1 MKRDL
6 VQVTAMITMA
16 VLSVSLV
23 AGPLVAGPLVA
34 GPLVARHRD
43 PVPAAPTVTL
53 PACDD
58 DAPGHPV
65 TGPCWL
71 IDDGPGGTLVRV
83 FAYPYAPEPLYVL
96 AGSGE
101 LVTP

>member
-23 AGPLVAGPLVA
+23 AGPLVA
-34 GPLVARHRD
+34 RHRD
-43 PVPAAPTVTL
+43 PVPAATTVTL

-58 DAPGHPV
+58 DTPGHLV

-96 AGSGE
+96 AGSGA

>member
-23 AGPLVAGPLVA
+23 AGPLVA
-34 GPLVARHRD
+34 RHRD
-43 PVPAAPTVTL
+43 PAPAPVAATTATL

-96 AGSGE
+96 TGSGE

>member
-1 MKRDL
+1 MNRDL

-23 AGPLVAGPLVA
+23 AGPLVA
-34 GPLVARHRD
+34 RHRD
-43 PVPAAPTVTL
+43 PAPAPAPAPVAATTVTL

-58 DAPGHPV
+58 DAPGRPV

>member
-34 GPLVARHRD
+34 RHRD
-43 PVPAAPTVTL
+43 PVPAATTATL

-58 DAPGHPV
+58 DFPGHPV

-96 AGSGE
+96 AGSGA

>member
-23 AGPLVAGPLVA
+23 AGPLVA
-34 GPLVARHRD
+34 RHRD
-43 PVPAAPTVTL
+43 PVPAATTVTL

>member
-23 AGPLVAGPLVA
+23 AGPLVA
-34 GPLVARHRD
+34 RHRD
-43 PVPAAPTVTL
+43 PVPAATTVTL

-96 AGSGE
+96 TGSGE